1 MARRKFPRKTFTEI
15 NVTPLIDT
23 LFFLLIIFMLIAPLL
38 ETAVEVSPPRMNATE
53 IKPDPDAKIVN
64 VRADG
69 SIQFD
74 HREVTPEELVQ
85 ALRAIP
91 KTPPLPP
98 VYLRAD
104 GKLLYEKV
112 IDVMKMIRSSGFP
125 DVLLVMGEE
134 E

>member
-1 MARRKFPRKTFTEI
+1 MARRKFTRKTFTEI

-38 ETAVEVSPPRMNATE
+38 ETAVEVSPPRMNASE

-74 HREVTPEELVQ
+74 HREVTPEELMQ

-91 KTPPLPP
+91 KNGPLPP